1 MKSTILAAGVL
12 GAAALLTGCGGDDD
26 GDNGNKGGSDASS
39 FTDQSAVDIVTEAK
53 DAMGT
58 LESVKVSGSI
68 DTDGE
73 EVALDLAMNTEGTCE
88 GSVSIDGAN
97 LELLGVDGTT
107 WFKPDEAFWRQQA
120 GEQAEMVM
128 KTVGDRWVV
137 VPAGEGGFSELCDLD
152 SLLDQ
157 MLSDSDEDE
166 DSYEKGDVEDVDG
179 TEAIAITNVDA
190 EDGDSIGY
198 VAVEGEH
205 YLLKM
210 EQKDTD
216 EPGSI
221 TFSDFDAELAVEP
234 PADDE
239 VFDLE
244 QMAG

>member
-12 GAAALLTGCGGDDD
+12 GATALLTGCGGDDD
-26 GDNGNKGGSDASS
+26 GGGSKGGGDASS

-68 DTDGE
+68 DSDGE
-73 EVALDLAMNTEGTCE
+73 EIALDLAMNTEGTCE
-88 GSVSIDGAN
+88 GSVSLDGAN

-120 GEQAEMVM
+120 GEQADMVM

-157 MLSDSDEDE
+157 MLSDGDEDE